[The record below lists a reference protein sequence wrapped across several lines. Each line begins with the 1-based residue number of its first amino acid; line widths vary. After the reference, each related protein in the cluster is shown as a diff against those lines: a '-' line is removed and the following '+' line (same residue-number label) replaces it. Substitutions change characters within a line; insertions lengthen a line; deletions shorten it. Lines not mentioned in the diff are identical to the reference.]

1 MRSPEPEPDCIFC
14 AIVAGDAPA
23 FVLDEDE
30 HTLSFMDIN
39 PATQGH
45 SLVIPKRHSRDLLEI
60 EPADLERTNVA
71 AQRLVNRI
79 RPTLRPDGFNLINAC
94 GQAAW
99 QTVFHFHI
107 HVIPR
112 YTGDPL
118 QLPWIPRGAEM
129 DEIER
134 TASTIRGEA

>member
-1 MRSPEPEPDCIFC
+1 MSPPEPETDCIFC

-30 HTLSFMDIN
+30 HTLSCMDIN
-39 PATQGH
+39 PATRGH

-60 EPADLERTNVA
+60 EPVDLERTNVA
-71 AQRLVNRI
+71 AQKLVNRI

-94 GQAAW
+94 GPAAW

-112 YTGDPL
+112 YSDDPMT
-118 QLPWIPRGAEM
+118 LPVRPMPADM
-129 DEIER
+129 DELVKV
-134 TASTIRGEA
+134 AGQIRA